1 MRDGYVIC
9 LTRLNG
15 SRFYLN
21 TAHIQIVES
30 TPDTHVLL
38 TNGQSYVVLEPASVV
53 ADLVLA
59 YQRQVHGTEWS
70 PSTIAEAT
78 ESGVVAL
85 RTPYGEH

>member
-1 MRDGYVIC
+1 MRDGNVIC

-21 TAHIQIVES
+21 AVHIQTVES

-59 YQRQVHGTEWS
+59 YQRQVYGAEWA
-70 PSTIAEAT
+70 PLVIPEAT
-78 ESGVVAL
+78 ETGVVAL
-85 RTPYGEH
+85 RTSRTER